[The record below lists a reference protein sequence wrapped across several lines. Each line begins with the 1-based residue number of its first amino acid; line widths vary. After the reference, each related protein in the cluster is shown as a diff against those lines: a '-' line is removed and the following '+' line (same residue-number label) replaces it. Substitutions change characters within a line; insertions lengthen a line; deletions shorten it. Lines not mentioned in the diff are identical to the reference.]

1 MSITTTRLL
10 NTAGTFRRFS
20 TVPTASQM
28 FVEAWSK
35 VSPNTDPPKLPL
47 TFMQPKP
54 PFPGSIPNKLTINF
68 YLRYSFDISTKQV
81 DMITVP
87 ATTGQMS
94 ILPGHMASMTE
105 LNPGVLSLHEGN
117 ETTKY
122 FISGGFALTH
132 PNSVTDLIAEESVP
146 IERIDPDLVQKGLA
160 DFSQKLSSST
170 SEYEKV
176 EAQVGVYVHTALSS
190 ALIG

>member
-1 MSITTTRLL
+1 MSTTTARLL
-10 NTAGTFRRFS
+10 NTAASFRRFS
-20 TVPTASQM
+20 SVPAASQM
-28 FVEAWSK
+28 FEEAWSK

-47 TFMQPKP
+47 IFMQPKP
-54 PFPGSIPNKLTINF
+54 FPPGSIPHKLTINF
-68 YLRYSFDISTKQV
+68 FLPYSSDISTQQV

-87 ATTGQMS
+87 AATGQMS
-94 ILPGHMASMTE
+94 ILPGHMATMTE
-105 LNPGVLSLHEGN
+105 LNPGLLSLHEGN

-132 PNSVTDLIAEESVP
+132 PNSVTDVIVEEAVP

-160 DFSQKLSSST
+160 DFSQRLSSST
-170 SEYEKV
+170 SDYEKV